1 MSTILGY
8 VMNKQQDDM
17 KTLGEASQ
25 LKVCRFLLGIVIQ
38 EDNFSVSFTCFFW

>member
-8 VMNKQQDDM
+8 VMNNLQDDM

-25 LKVCRFLLGIVIQ
+25 LKVRFLLVIATGGQ
-38 EDNFSVSFTCFFW
+38 LH